1 MTSFQDTP
9 QANHLLVNSGV
20 NRWSFNLRKWR
31 NQTRSTRGQSR
42 GVAQVGK
49 KLVEWS
55 LSIWS
60 DIWRKN
66 MLHGSVSPKG
76 ACTICLWN
84 GCNFMVNVLYFVCFI
99 YSGISLIRNSEPK
112 SFKIAENTSSQAKG
126 RQFTEGTCTYLPET
140 VNTAHLLHRLHKQIT
155 WAPCGETENN
165 PRDYGIDENLGRD
178 YGIEE
183 PGGRSTRPLFLDQ
196 TEARLSERLDP
207 PLLCI
212 EELIWLLHVMITAT
226 FNYYHTLQRSNKHG
240 VNWSTLTFCNAKLN
254 W

>member
-99 YSGISLIRNSEPK
+99 YSGISLIRNSEL
-112 SFKIAENTSSQAKG
+112 KILQNRWKYLFSGKRTTIY
-126 RQFTEGTCTYLPET
+126 RRYMHIFTGNGKY
-140 VNTAHLLHRLHKQIT
+140 
-155 WAPCGETENN
+155 
-165 PRDYGIDENLGRD
+165 
-178 YGIEE
+178 
-183 PGGRSTRPLFLDQ
+183 STFVI
-196 TEARLSERLDP
+196 S
-207 PLLCI
+207 
-212 EELIWLLHVMITAT
+212 
-226 FNYYHTLQRSNKHG
+226 
-240 VNWSTLTFCNAKLN
+240 LT
-254 W
+254 

>member
-9 QANHLLVNSGV
+9 QANHLLVNPGV

-66 MLHGSVSPKG
+66 MLHGSVSLKG

-99 YSGISLIRNSEPK
+99 YSGISLIREEEEHWKENSKPI
-112 SFKIAENTSSQAKG
+112 KIAENTTSQAKG
-126 RQFTEGTCTYLPET
+126 RQFTEGTCTYL
-140 VNTAHLLHRLHKQIT
+140 AIHRFRWSKRYIQYANYIAYINRLRGRPVGTPKIIL
-155 WAPCGETENN
+155 
-165 PRDYGIDENLGRD
+165 GIKGLSENLGRD
-178 YGIEE
+178 CGIEE
-183 PGGRSTRPLFLDQ
+183 P
-196 TEARLSERLDP
+196 
-207 PLLCI
+207 
-212 EELIWLLHVMITAT
+212 
-226 FNYYHTLQRSNKHG
+226 
-240 VNWSTLTFCNAKLN
+240 
-254 W
+254 